1 MRRLGRPPPPPRLL
15 LSLMHL
21 YSRND
26 AVVAAPA
33 WRGAAHA
40 RRLAN
45 NDMMDLI
52 KATSKPSDHQLLA
65 AVAAAVAAKPVEL
78 AGCSA
83 SR

>member
-1 MRRLGRPPPPPRLL
+1 MPPPQLG
-15 LSLMHL
+15 
-21 YSRND
+21 
-26 AVVAAPA
+26 AAR
-33 WRGAAHA
+33 RGAAHA

-65 AVAAAVAAKPVEL
+65 AVAAAVAANNLIAATVVLMKPVEL

>member
-1 MRRLGRPPPPPRLL
+1 
-15 LSLMHL
+15 MHL

-26 AVVAAPA
+26 AVAAAPA
-33 WRGAAHA
+33 WRGAARRGAAHA